1 MTGEIKRCYRCAN
14 VWRSRRKEVAMC
26 PLCKSK
32 LWDVARTP
40 IVTPFDPE
48 NSAWMKIV
56 VPNRRTILSTA
67 RRHHGGSVRV
77 FGSVRR
83 GTATPESDL
92 DLLVRFD
99 RNASLLNHISL
110 KLELE
115 EKLKRK
121 VDVIGD
127 ESIFWLIRPQVLAE
141 AIPL

>member
-1 MTGEIKRCYRCAN
+1 MSAVQVETVGRCEDPHRHT
-14 VWRSRRKEVAMC
+14 VRPREFGLDEDSRPQSPHHSFHGSETSRWISSSLRIRS
-26 PLCKSK
+26 P
-32 LWDVARTP
+32 
-40 IVTPFDPE
+40 
-48 NSAWMKIV
+48 
-56 VPNRRTILSTA
+56 
-67 RRHHGGSVRV
+67 
-77 FGSVRR
+77 